1 MLKLEIFF
9 WSKIMEQLEY
19 LFEQSVKKQNIV
31 ERKVRVESPKTQIIS
46 PPFVGASS
54 LIFSILNLEP
64 SNSYIYIDLDDY
76 RIDKRLLSLHLDTFC
91 QQHSIKTV
99 AIENFDGS
107 FALPHVAQIIISTL
121 KPLPLDNF
129 DTLYLMPLDFEEFLA
144 LDNRYETLDNALSHF
159 LQIGGFPQLI
169 HVASANRHR
178 HMQDLLKRSLNE
190 LELEVL
196 NFVAKQMGQK
206 ISIFH
211 IFDRLKKDRKLSK
224 DHFYKTFY
232 NLIENRWLLWLEKYA
247 HPKATKKLYLIDFAL
262 KGALTFSKNFSQ
274 VFESMVFLELKKVGK
289 EVYYDDDID
298 FYIPD
303 EDRVIITLPFATEKS
318 LFTLMEKIEGW
329 LITHG
334 VQKMEVVTM
343 NSESQLNH
351 PFLKVEMIPFTRW
364 ALIES

>member
-1 MLKLEIFF
+1 
-9 WSKIMEQLEY
+9 MEQLEH

-31 ERKVRVESPKTQIIS
+31 ERKVKVEAAKTQIVS
-46 PPFVGASS
+46 PPYVGASS
-54 LIFSILNLEP
+54 LIFSILNQEP
-64 SNSYIYIDLDDY
+64 SNSYLYIDLADY
-76 RIDKRLLSLHLDTFC
+76 RIDKNALALHLNTFC
-91 QQHSIKTV
+91 REHKIITV
-99 AIENFDGS
+99 AIDNYDGA
-107 FALPHVAQIIISTL
+107 FTLPDVGQIIISTIE
-121 KPLPLDNF
+121 PLDLPHF
-129 DTLYLMPLDFEEFLA
+129 ETLYLMPLDFEEFLA
-144 LDNRYETLDNALSHF
+144 LDTRYDTLENALSHF

-169 HVASANRHR
+169 HVAAANRNR
-178 HMQDLLKRSLNE
+178 HMQDLLKLSLND
-190 LELEVL
+190 LELEIL
-196 NFVAKQMGQK
+196 SFVAKQMGGK

-232 NLIENRWLLWLEKYA
+232 SLIDQRWLLWLEKFD
-247 HPKATKKLYLIDFAL
+247 HPKAAKKLYLIDFAL
-262 KGALTFSKNFSQ
+262 KGALTFNKNFSQ
-274 VFESMVFLELKKVGK
+274 LFESMVFLELKKVGK
-289 EVYYDDDID
+289 SVYYDDEID